1 MSRGEGTYV
10 AINLEND
17 RLVGVMAQAHGE
29 RVEVKGWLS
38 AERPGEMDAGD
49 VAALGR
55 WVGEE
60 LKKAGMLR
68 VAKRRC
74 IFAVPRGEVVLKR
87 ITFPA
92 GVKEAELPGMVRLQM
107 TRQLTVS
114 PETAAIDFAEIP
126 SAGSG
131 HGANLAVAAGTTVLS
146 SALQGDRL
154 EWRRAVAG
162 AAGIKLERVALK
174 SAGAAALLA
183 ALSQRRGGAVMGIAL
198 GCGSTEFVIVENGQL
213 VFARATDLVR
223 PERAAGNGG
232 EEASF
237 AEKVA
242 VEAKRTWM
250 SYRAMPDAPEIDAV
264 VVLGDDALA
273 RLVSSRCTEGLEL
286 PTEAAGFPEFVG
298 MPSEMPPA
306 DRAAVAPLVGL
317 VAEPVIGRPTI
328 DFLNPRKAPDLA
340 AVRRQRVLLGS
351 LAAILVL
358 GGGYT
363 AMQVSLAGKERR
375 LDALKQSWSSQSEDY
390 SKYVLVKARTE
401 HLKRWQENHVDW
413 AAHLRMLNDQLPDPR
428 QAQLDELAGR
438 SLDVV
443 EYATPSGRTESS
455 ETGWGS
461 RLQATFT
468 LAGRMRERAV
478 ADLLRSR
485 IAEDSRYR
493 LESKGPDL
501 PERFDWRLVTSK
513 STPDDPADVK
523 GDEEKGAKEGEG
535 KKKES
540 AGSKEGK
547 RKEGGAR

>member
-29 RVEVKGWLS
+29 KLEVKGWLT
-38 AERPGEMDAGD
+38 AERPGDIDPAD
-49 VAALGR
+49 PAALGL

-68 VAKRRC
+68 VARRGRC

-87 ITFPA
+87 ITFPP
-92 GVKEAELPGMVRLQM
+92 GTLEAELPAMVRLQM

-131 HGANLAVAAGTTVLS
+131 HAANLAQPNGTTVLS

-154 EWRRAVAG
+154 EWRRAIAG

-198 GCGSTEFVIVENGQL
+198 GCGSTEFVIVEDGQL

-223 PERAAGNGG
+223 PERVGGG

-242 VEAKRTWM
+242 IEAKRTWM
-250 SYRAMPDAPEIDAV
+250 SYRATPDAPEIDAV

-273 RLVSSRCTEGLEL
+273 RQVSSRCTEGLEL
-286 PTEAAGFPEFVG
+286 PTEAAAFPDFIG

-306 DRAAVAPLVGL
+306 VRAAVAPLVGL

-340 AVRRQRVLLGS
+340 AARRQRVLLGS

-375 LDALKQSWSSQSEDY
+375 LDALKQSWASQSDSY
-390 SKYVLVKARTE
+390 SKYILSKAKVE
-401 HLKRWQENHVDW
+401 HLSRWQENHVDW
-413 AAHLRMLNDQLPDPR
+413 AAHLRMLNEQLPDPR

-443 EYATPSGRTESS
+443 EYSRTGGRTEYT
-455 ETGWGS
+455 ENGWGS

-468 LAGRMRERAV
+468 LAGRMKERAV
-478 ADLLRSR
+478 ADTLRSR

-501 PERFDWRLVTSK
+501 PERFDWRLVTTT
-513 STPDDPADVK
+513 STPEQPAEVK
-523 GDEEKGAKEGEG
+523 PSDESGSPKKEAAKSRGAK
-535 KKKES
+535 
-540 AGSKEGK
+540 
-547 RKEGGAR
+547 KEGGAR